1 MARYLI
7 VSTLLACGPIAP
19 RVDGHS
25 RAYLAATLATA
36 FTDHPCERGARRL
49 HAVAITT
56 QTTLARLLRRD
67 ELERLVTLAEALRD
81 VAREE
86 PAEDRV
92 PLMACVVRDLL
103 DGAPATCV
111 DLDRAV
117 REGVAKRYRPS
128 PEHAASAVRILKAV
142 L

>member
-1 MARYLI
+1 MGRYIMGALCAT
-7 VSTLLACGPIAP
+7 SAP
-19 RVDGHS
+19 AARVDGHS

-56 QTTLARLLRRD
+56 QTMLARLLRID
-67 ELERLVTLAEALRD
+67 ELDRLVTLAEAMRD
-81 VAREE
+81 AAREE

-92 PLMACVVRDLL
+92 PLMACMVRDLL

-117 REGVAKRYRPS
+117 REAVVKRYQPT
-128 PEHAASAVRILKAV
+128 PAHAASAARILEV
-142 L
+142 LQ

>member
-1 MARYLI
+1 
-7 VSTLLACGPIAP
+7 
-19 RVDGHS
+19 
-25 RAYLAATLATA
+25 
-36 FTDHPCERGARRL
+36 
-49 HAVAITT
+49 
-56 QTTLARLLRRD
+56 
-67 ELERLVTLAEALRD
+67 VTLAEAMRD
-81 VAREE
+81 AAREA

-117 REGVAKRYRPS
+117 REAVVKRYKPS
-128 PEHAASAVRILKAV
+128 PAHVASAARIVEAV

>member
-1 MARYLI
+1 MGRYI
-7 VSTLLACGPIAP
+7 TSTLVARGAPAP

-36 FTDHPCERGARRL
+36 FDDHPCERGARRL

-56 QTTLARLLRRD
+56 QTMLARLLRLD
-67 ELERLVTLAEALRD
+67 ELDRLVTLAEAMRD
-81 VAREE
+81 AAREE

-117 REGVAKRYRPS
+117 REAVTKRYAPT
-128 PEHAASAVRILKAV
+128 PEHQALAAQILDAV
-142 L
+142 LQ

>member
-1 MARYLI
+1 MGRYITSAL
-7 VSTLLACGPIAP
+7 VAHGAPAP

-56 QTTLARLLRRD
+56 QTALARLLRLD
-67 ELERLVTLAEALRD
+67 ELDRLVTLAEAMRD
-81 VAREE
+81 AAREE

-117 REGVAKRYRPS
+117 REAVMKRYKPS
-128 PEHAASAVRILKAV
+128 PAHVESAARIVEAV

>member
-1 MARYLI
+1 MSRYITSAL
-7 VSTLLACGPIAP
+7 VASSVPVPC
-19 RVDGHS
+19 VDGHS

-49 HAVAITT
+49 HAVALTT
-56 QTTLARLLRRD
+56 QTMLARLLRLD
-67 ELERLVTLAEALRD
+67 ELDRLVTLAEAMRD
-81 VAREE
+81 AAREE

-117 REGVAKRYRPS
+117 REAVVKRYKPS
-128 PEHAASAVRILKAV
+128 PAHVASAARIVEAV